1 MESSAAA
8 AFPPTLACYK
18 CLWQPLGAAFDL
30 QFDLRPNGMEWE
42 IGILAKKKGSGGGGN
57 AIGVTGQKVGSH
69 GGWGIQAFENQ
80 VYA

>member
-1 MESSAAA
+1 
-8 AFPPTLACYK
+8 
-18 CLWQPLGAAFDL
+18 
-30 QFDLRPNGMEWE
+30 MEWA